1 MTDISKITGDELLRE
16 FAEVVYNVAL
26 ESRAEVSRATGAL
39 RESTQIKRTRNGFS
53 VSVSAD
59 TLREK
64 SKQDRFY
71 AATYML
77 KGYPKSGLPPFN
89 YIENATKTMGGQLL
103 PLSVS
108 SMSARQ
114 PSGRRGSGIGTS
126 TDIGKEV
133 LEEWISANKGKSR
146 IIRSLRR

>member
-71 AATYML
+71 ATTYML

-89 YIENATKTMGGQLL
+89 
-103 PLSVS
+103 SVS
-108 SMSARQ
+108 
-114 PSGRRGSGIGTS
+114 
-126 TDIGKEV
+126 
-133 LEEWISANKGKSR
+133 
-146 IIRSLRR
+146 